1 MYMYREDIFRNVIAV
16 SNRKLCTRPFLEQIE
31 IVCRYN
37 PQALILREKDLSER
51 EYGQLGKA
59 VKEICEKYGVTCIYH
74 TFYKAAEKVGVRNI
88 HLPLWQL
95 EKLDESYKQKK
106 FDFIGASIHSVE
118 EARKAEKLGASY
130 LTAGHIYKTGCKP
143 DLHPRGLEFLKE
155 VCQSVDIPV
164 YAIGGIH
171 LEKQQ
176 LSEIYEA
183 GARGGCVMSEVMR
196 IS

>member
-1 MYMYREDIFRNVIAV
+1 MYREKLFQNVIAV

-31 IVCRYN
+31 IVCRHS

-51 EYGQLGKA
+51 EYGELGKS
-59 VKEICEKYGVTCIYH
+59 VKEICEKYRVSCIYH
-74 TFYKAAEKVGVRNI
+74 TFYEEAEKAGVRNI
-88 HLPLWQL
+88 HLTLRQL
-95 EKLDESYKQKK
+95 EKLDESYKRRK

-118 EARKAEKLGASY
+118 EAKEAEKLGASY

-143 DLHPRGLEFLKE
+143 DLAPRGLVFLKE

-164 YAIGGIH
+164 YAIGGIR
-171 LEKQQ
+171 LENQQ
-176 LSEIYEA
+176 LAEIYEA
-183 GARGGCVMSEVMR
+183 GAKGACIMSAFME

>member
-1 MYMYREDIFRNVIAV
+1 MCIRDR
-16 SNRKLCTRPFLEQIE
+16 
-31 IVCRYN
+31 
-37 PQALILREKDLSER
+37 
-51 EYGQLGKA
+51 
-59 VKEICEKYGVTCIYH
+59 TCIYH

-95 EKLDESYKQKK
+95 EELDESYKQKS

-118 EARKAEKLGASY
+118 EARRAEKLGASY
-130 LTAGHIYKTGCKP
+130 LTAGHIYETGCKP
-143 DLHPRGLEFLKE
+143 DLAPRGLGFLRE

-171 LEKQQ
+171 LEAHQ
-176 LSEIYEA
+176 LFEIQEA
-183 GARGGCVMSEVMR
+183 GAKGGCVMSEVMR

>member
-1 MYMYREDIFRNVIAV
+1 M
-16 SNRKLCTRPFLEQIE
+16 
-31 IVCRYN
+31 
-37 PQALILREKDLSER
+37 
-51 EYGQLGKA
+51 
-59 VKEICEKYGVTCIYH
+59 
-74 TFYKAAEKVGVRNI
+74 
-88 HLPLWQL
+88 PLWQL

-130 LTAGHIYKTGCKP
+130 LTAGHIYETGCKP
-143 DLHPRGLEFLKE
+143 DLAPRGLGFLRE

-183 GARGGCVMSEVMR
+183 GARGACIMSVFMNMT
-196 IS
+196 